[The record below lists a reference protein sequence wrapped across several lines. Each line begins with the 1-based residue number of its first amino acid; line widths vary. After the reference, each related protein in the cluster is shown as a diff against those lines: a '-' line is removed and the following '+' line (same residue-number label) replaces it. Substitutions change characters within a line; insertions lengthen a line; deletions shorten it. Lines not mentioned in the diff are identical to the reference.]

1 MNERRLRIL
10 YILLGVGIVTL
21 AVGLALL
28 FTQGG

>member
-21 AVGLALL
+21 GVGIALI
-28 FTQGG
+28 FMQGG